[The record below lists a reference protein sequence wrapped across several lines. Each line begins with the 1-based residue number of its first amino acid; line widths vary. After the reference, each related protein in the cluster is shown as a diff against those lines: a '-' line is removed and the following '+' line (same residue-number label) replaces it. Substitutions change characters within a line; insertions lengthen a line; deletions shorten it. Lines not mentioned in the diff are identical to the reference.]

1 MATARGAHGKL
12 PTGVRWWIKYCVYG
26 RRVSPVRSVDEHSPR
41 AEKLLE
47 EELLMDF
54 VLWLVACRPSGKSI
68 AVSTALK
75 YVSEVQGWASRL
87 PFGGGRVGGGMCLA
101 RLRGMAVGMR
111 RHLGDAAKE
120 PRFGVRTQ
128 DLAEAMR
135 LKLGG
140 GSAAEANWRALL
152 AVAFCALMR
161 GGEVGVSDGETFDPS
176 LHLTRSDVQFFR
188 DAAGGLYV
196 VIMMRP
202 LKKSAGM
209 RKTVPVVL
217 YGGGSLLD
225 PVRELYELWRLD
237 PLKTGELASE
247 TPLFRDTASG
257 ASFSV
262 ADVRQVVKWLMHA
275 VGADPR
281 RFGAH
286 SLRIGGATAALAA
299 GIAPAQIRLAGR
311 WASDVAEVYMRMSR
325 QAGHNLSVVIGS
337 TGFDDLERDTFKT
350 EELEVLP
357 SEWRGV
363 PLEVD
368 LFDEADEDPF

>member
-1 MATARGAHGKL
+1 M
-12 PTGVRWWIKYCVYG
+12 
-26 RRVSPVRSVDEHSPR
+26 
-41 AEKLLE
+41 
-47 EELLMDF
+47 
-54 VLWLVACRPSGKSI
+54 
-68 AVSTALK
+68 
-75 YVSEVQGWASRL
+75 
-87 PFGGGRVGGGMCLA
+87 
-101 RLRGMAVGMR
+101 
-111 RHLGDAAKE
+111 
-120 PRFGVRTQ
+120 
-128 DLAEAMR
+128 
-135 LKLGG
+135 
-140 GSAAEANWRALL
+140 
-152 AVAFCALMR
+152 
-161 GGEVGVSDGETFDPS
+161 
-176 LHLTRSDVQFFR
+176 
-188 DAAGGLYV
+188 